1 MSKRIAVV
9 GSGIGGLTSALLLSH
24 RGYEVTVYER
34 SDRLGGRIAYE
45 SDGHYQIDQG
55 PTIVLL
61 PEVIHEILE
70 QAGMSRESLR
80 FIPCDP
86 LYRIH
91 YADGRI
97 MTKYRDTEHQAEEL
111 ERIFPGEAAG
121 FRRFMADMSE
131 LFPAGRASILEQDF
145 PSYRSFFTRERLSLL
160 RRLKAYKSMRGVI
173 GDYFRTEQLKDAYS
187 LQSLYIGGAPFST
200 PGIYSLLPYAEHAYG
215 VWMLEGGYAAL
226 PAILG
231 EELKRRGVTFRLH
244 AEVQSLSVVDG
255 VCRGLTSGS
264 ELEAYDGVLYN
275 GDFPNI
281 HNLLDAGTLP
291 AKRRFRPSS
300 GCVLLYVGA
309 NRRWEKMLTH
319 QFFLPQSLQANLK
332 QVFRHSQLPE
342 DPSFYVFNPAA
353 LDSNAAP
360 AGESVLYFLIPV
372 PNSTDMF
379 WEEGAEALAERV
391 IASADERGFDGLRQ
405 SVKWLKIRTPLEA
418 ERDGLYGGGSFG
430 IAPVLWQSGVYRPQ
444 PRPFPIRRLAAAGAS
459 VHPGGGVPIVMQGA
473 RMAVNQLIK
482 ELE

>member
-1 MSKRIAVV
+1 
-9 GSGIGGLTSALLLSH
+9 
-24 RGYEVTVYER
+24 
-34 SDRLGGRIAYE
+34 
-45 SDGHYQIDQG
+45 
-55 PTIVLL
+55 
-61 PEVIHEILE
+61 
-70 QAGMSRESLR
+70 
-80 FIPCDP
+80 
-86 LYRIH
+86 
-91 YADGRI
+91 
-97 MTKYRDTEHQAEEL
+97 
-111 ERIFPGEAAG
+111 
-121 FRRFMADMSE
+121 
-131 LFPAGRASILEQDF
+131 
-145 PSYRSFFTRERLSLL
+145 
-160 RRLKAYKSMRGVI
+160 
-173 GDYFRTEQLKDAYS
+173 
-187 LQSLYIGGAPFST
+187 
-200 PGIYSLLPYAEHAYG
+200 
-215 VWMLEGGYAAL
+215 MLEGGYASL

-231 EELKRRGVTFRLH
+231 DELKRRGVTFRLH
-244 AEVQSLSVVDG
+244 TEVQSLSVVDG

-264 ELEAYDGVLYN
+264 ETEAYDGVLYN

-281 HNLLDAGTLP
+281 HNLLDAGTMP

-319 QFFLPQSLQANLK
+319 QFFLPQSLQDNLK

-391 IASADERGFDGLRQ
+391 IASAEERGFDGLRQ